1 MRLILFDIDGTLIRS
16 SGAGRATIA
25 FALEKVFG
33 TAGSLDTYPFAGK
46 TDSQI
51 ISDLLGEAGVPA
63 SEIENKI
70 EAIYELMAQKGQ
82 SLFAQDGIRA
92 CPGVP
97 ELLTALRS
105 KCDVFL
111 GLLTG
116 NISQTAPL
124 KLAAAGIDPA
134 YFIVGA
140 FGSDADERNDLPE
153 IAWER
158 AARLT
163 GRRFDGSNTVI
174 VGDTPADIVC
184 ARVNGSTS
192 VAVATGH
199 HPAEVL
205 EEFLPDFLVESLRD
219 TENVL
224 EILLPQFPGES

>member
-82 SLFAQDGIRA
+82 SLFAQDGIGA

-158 AARLT
+158 AASRPI
-163 GRRFDGSNTVI
+163 SCV
-174 VGDTPADIVC
+174 
-184 ARVNGSTS
+184 
-192 VAVATGH
+192 
-199 HPAEVL
+199 
-205 EEFLPDFLVESLRD
+205 
-219 TENVL
+219 
-224 EILLPQFPGES
+224 PG